1 MRCASVWRWQRGG
14 DTRGRA
20 GAGVRGRSGVIGS
33 DPVAPPGGREKRSP
47 WCRAACSFLAVFGWN
62 HTHLVPWFLR
72 PFSQGLALTDRL
84 STGVRTTLKTYTEQS
99 IRRPVCVTRRRRHH
113 GARSRWRESAPA
125 CRGGAPARLF
135 CVERTKCSL

>member
-1 MRCASVWRWQRGG
+1 MC
-14 DTRGRA
+14 
-20 GAGVRGRSGVIGS
+20 GVRPCGGGSGEGTHEGGRVLGCGADRESLAPTPSRPLVAGRSARRGVAR
-33 DPVAPPGGREKRSP
+33 PVPFLL
-47 WCRAACSFLAVFGWN
+47 FLAG
-62 HTHLVPWFLR
+62 TTRIWFLR